1 MLTDGVTAS
10 YFTPRQV
17 IEIHDTLRDD
27 ILTIGFARRFATY
40 KRAHLLFRNLD
51 RLDEIVNNPQHPVQF
66 IFAGKAHPA
75 DKAGQDL
82 IKRIVEISKHPKF
95 MGKILFLPNYD
106 MDLAKKLVQGVDVW
120 MNTPTRP
127 QEASGTSG
135 EKAAMNGVMHFSVLD
150 GWWVEGYRPDAGW
163 MLPMERTYEN
173 QSFQDELDSEMIY
186 NIIDD
191 EIAPLFYDK
200 NAAGMSP
207 KWISYIK
214 NTIAKVASNFTTNR
228 MLIDYENQYYIPMS
242 ERYHQMIA
250 NDFAM
255 ATEIA
260 EWKKKVTREWD
271 NIEVVSLDIPNRS
284 KQIIALGKAYWGEVT
299 LEIGDLSMEDIGVEL
314 VAAEQKNNRLVIRHQ
329 YDFTPVSQ
337 EDGKAT
343 YHIDVTAD
351 APGVLN
357 LALRIY
363 PKNPLLPH
371 RQDFALVKWL

>member
-1 MLTDGVTAS
+1 
-10 YFTPRQV
+10 
-17 IEIHDTLRDD
+17 
-27 ILTIGFARRFATY
+27 
-40 KRAHLLFRNLD
+40 
-51 RLDEIVNNPQHPVQF
+51 
-66 IFAGKAHPA
+66 
-75 DKAGQDL
+75 
-82 IKRIVEISKHPKF
+82 
-95 MGKILFLPNYD
+95 
-106 MDLAKKLVQGVDVW
+106 
-120 MNTPTRP
+120 
-127 QEASGTSG
+127 
-135 EKAAMNGVMHFSVLD
+135 
-150 GWWVEGYRPDAGW
+150 
-163 MLPMERTYEN
+163 
-173 QSFQDELDSEMIY
+173 
-186 NIIDD
+186 
-191 EIAPLFYDK
+191 
-200 NAAGMSP
+200 
-207 KWISYIK
+207 
-214 NTIAKVASNFTTNR
+214 

-314 VAAEQKNNRLVIRHQ
+314 VAAEQKNDRLVIRHQ